1 MAGVGK
7 IQDETETSLAPES
20 KEVLKKK
27 KKRRGRGMSVA
38 QKKEPTR
45 KRSLSLFSSYPFC
58 PHIEKL

>member
-27 KKRRGRGMSVA
+27 KKKRRGRG
-38 QKKEPTR
+38 KKGR
-45 KRSLSLFSSYPFC
+45 KEGM
-58 PHIEKL
+58 EKRA

>member
-27 KKRRGRGMSVA
+27 KKKKGEGYVSGT
-38 QKKEPTR
+38 KEPTR
-45 KRSLSLFSSYPFC
+45 KSSLSLFSSYPFC

>member
-27 KKRRGRGMSVA
+27 KKKKGEGYVSGTKERANQKEFLVSVLIISIL
-38 QKKEPTR
+38 P
-45 KRSLSLFSSYPFC
+45 S
-58 PHIEKL
+58 H